1 MASENRCPIEQV
13 VELIGDKW
21 SLLII
26 RDLLKG
32 CRRFGELQKS
42 MGSIS
47 PQTLSARLSRM
58 ENVGLIERQAYAEI
72 PPRVEYSLTEKGCA
86 LVTIFEAI
94 RHYAQ
99 EWLQPECQAETLGGC
114 VRNFRRALGRDED

>member
-32 CRRFGELQKS
+32 CHRFGELQKS

-58 ENVGLIERQAYAEI
+58 ENVGLIERQAYPEI
-72 PPRVEYSLTEKGCA
+72 PPRVEYTLTEKGKA
-86 LVTIFEAI
+86 LRSMFEAI
-94 RHYAQ
+94 RDYAE
-99 EWLQPECQAETLGGC
+99 EWLQPKCQEPT
-114 VRNFRRALGRDED
+114 EDDLIK